1 MVDQSQIRTVRKTVS
16 PSSASVPTYSM
27 KRPVQL
33 KSRELKDKVL
43 KKKKKKKSK
52 RGRQEARRDREHICQ
67 VSFLLPVCVVT
78 CNNLM

>member
-16 PSSASVPTYSM
+16 LSSASVPTYSM

-33 KSRELKDKVL
+33 KSWELKDKVL
-43 KKKKKKKSK
+43 KKKKKKKKKSK

-67 VSFLLPVCVVT
+67 VSFLLPVCGY
-78 CNNLM
+78 L